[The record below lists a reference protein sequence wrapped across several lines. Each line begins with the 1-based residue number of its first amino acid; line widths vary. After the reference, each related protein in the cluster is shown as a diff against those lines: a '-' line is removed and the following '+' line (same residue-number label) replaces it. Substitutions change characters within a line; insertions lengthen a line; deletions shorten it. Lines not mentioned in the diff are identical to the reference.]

1 MKLII
6 PLSTLVV
13 WSACAQELDKVT
25 PLTNPADLIPTDL
38 PIFPEPLPEE
48 ASELPLVTEAAPLP
62 DIFAID
68 PIVESEIIEPE
79 TITPLDI
86 IEPLE
91 VPSEI
96 IEPLEVSSD
105 DLASDDITTLAPL
118 LVTSNLSS
126 SPQTFHPFPTEVLD
140 ETVLKRIAQGTLGDT
155 LGWQPGV
162 TSSSYGQGSSRP
174 IIRGFD
180 GYRVRI
186 LRDSIG
192 TLDVSAS
199 SPDHGIALEP
209 LLLREVEILRGPA
222 ALLYGNSAL
231 GGAVNS
237 TTRSFA
243 TELPDRPLSG
253 AFETRWDSA
262 ASSWTN
268 TGYLDFTLGE
278 FVITATGSIRDAGDY
293 RIAGRARTSE
303 YEELFNPVVNDPQS
317 GMTVPIENPSGT
329 LPNTHLNSESFSLG
343 LSWLPEKTPIQI
355 SLAYS
360 RFTSEYG
367 LPFIFEGD
375 PNDLFGDS
383 SLDTSQD
390 RLDFRFTY
398 EPDLRWLE
406 KATFHLGYGDYQHS
420 ENFEGQLKDLGTNFS
435 DTLFDLQ
442 AWEARLDLIH
452 QPTDWLRGLWGI
464 QFTTQ
469 TLDPSFLARA
479 PIETSRFDNHFESE
493 NLGLFIHETAT
504 LGNFKIN
511 AAFRWETQK
520 IEDLSL
526 EEFGFTREVND
537 TSISAILGGSWESEN
552 LNFLDRFKVNF
563 NSSFIERIPT
573 ETERFAFWSNPGIQ
587 RFLIGGDIDGTPLNN
602 EQALGLDLSFEA
614 DYQDLSLQLNLF
626 HYQIDDYIF
635 LQDLVGIGNQAAYT
649 QIDARF
655 YGLEAQLNWLIHQTD
670 TEELSLTLTTDWL
683 RANDRGANSPLP
695 RIPPLRI
702 GSRLEYQRGP
712 LTTGLEIRHAF
723 AQNRTQ
729 DPTATTQGEL
739 PTDSFTEINLDL
751 NYDHELQNGNT
762 LTYFA
767 NFRNLLDEDRR
778 HATSFLKDV
787 APLPGR
793 SLTLGAR
800 FEF

>member
-1 MKLII
+1 MKLVI
-6 PLSTLVV
+6 PFSTLVV
-13 WSACAQELDKVT
+13 WSACAQELDKVV
-25 PLTNPADLIPTDL
+25 PLIDPPDLIATDSPTL
-38 PIFPEPLPEE
+38 PELLPEE
-48 ASELPLVTEAAPLP
+48 VNELPLVTEAAPLP
-62 DIFAID
+62 EIFAID
-68 PIVESEIIEPE
+68 PIAEPELIEPE
-79 TITPLDI
+79 TIEPLDI

-91 VPSEI
+91 IPSEI

-105 DLASDDITTLAPL
+105 DLVTDEITTLAPL
-118 LVTSNLSS
+118 LVTSNLS

-140 ETVLKRIAQGTLGDT
+140 EKVLKRIAQGTLGDT
-155 LGWQPGV
+155 LGWQAGV

-237 TTRSFA
+237 TTRTFA

-268 TGYLDFTLGE
+268 TGYLDFTAGE

-303 YEELFNPVVNDPQS
+303 YEALFNPVVNDPQI
-317 GMTVPIENPSGT
+317 GATVPIENPSGT
-329 LPNTHLNSESFSLG
+329 LPNTDLNSESFSLG
-343 LSWLPEKTPIQI
+343 LSWLPEKTPIKV

-367 LPFIFEGD
+367 LPFIFAGD
-375 PNDLFGDS
+375 PNDLFGDT
-383 SLDTSQD
+383 SLDISQD
-390 RLDFRFTY
+390 RLDFRLTY
-398 EPDLRWLE
+398 EPDLPWLE
-406 KATFHLGYGDYQHS
+406 KATLHLGYGDYQHS
-420 ENFEGQLKDLGTNFS
+420 ENFQGRLKDLGTNFT
-435 DTLFDLQ
+435 DTRFDLQ
-442 AWEARLDLIH
+442 AWEARLDLTH
-452 QPTDWLRGLWGI
+452 QPTDWLRGIWGI
-464 QFTTQ
+464 HFTTQ
-469 TLDPSFLARA
+469 ALAPSFLARA
-479 PIETSRFDNHFESE
+479 PIESSRFDNDFDTD
-493 NLGLFIHETAT
+493 NLGLFIQETAT
-504 LGNFKIN
+504 FGNFTLN

-526 EEFGFTREVND
+526 AEFDFTREVND
-537 TSISAILGGSWESEN
+537 TSISAILGGSWEREN
-552 LNFLDRFKVNF
+552 LSFLDRFKVNL
-563 NSSFIERIPT
+563 NSSFVERIPT

-587 RFLIGGDIDGTPLNN
+587 RFLIGGDLDGAPLNN
-602 EQALGLDLSFEA
+602 EQAFGIDLSLEA
-614 DYQDLSLQLNLF
+614 DYQNLSLQLNLF

-649 QIDARF
+649 QVDARF
-655 YGLEAQLNWLIHQTD
+655 YGLEAQLNWRIHQTD
-670 TEELSLTLTTDWL
+670 TEELNLTFTTDWL
-683 RANDRGANSPLP
+683 RADDRGSNSPLP
-695 RIPPLRI
+695 RIPPFRI
-702 GSRLEYQRGP
+702 GSRLEYQRGQF
-712 LTTGLEIRHAF
+712 TTGLEIRQAF
-723 AQNRTQ
+723 AQDRIQ
-729 DPTATTQGEL
+729 DPTATAQGEL

-762 LTYFA
+762 LTFFA

-778 HATSFLKDV
+778 NSTSFLKDV